1 VGEDAEVM
9 TPKCL
14 ISILDIVF
22 SLVAV
27 GIPERVQTRN
37 EEGEEAAAEG
47 EGEQEE
53 EELEEDT
60 DGHEMFGMKDLGHEA
75 LSPQWAMGDTLECL
89 LLDGTLAVQL
99 TALQHAPW
107 RVMHYVCE
115 RLPLSHLAARRTL
128 VLLLYTAYR
137 LAPQHFVESVC
148 KLSELETLA
157 EACGCALASE
167 NNAGCTT

>member
-37 EEGEEAAAEG
+37 EEVEETAAEG
-47 EGEQEE
+47 ESEEE

-60 DGHEMFGMKDLGHEA
+60 DGNEKFGMKDLGHEA
-75 LSPQWAMGDTLECL
+75 LSPQWTKGDTLECL

-148 KLSELETLA
+148 ELSDLDTLA

-167 NNAGCTT
+167 HNAGGTA